1 MLDSAGRR
9 AYNRKGAFR
18 GKEAE
23 DMKLGVIADSHDN
36 LVLIRAAVA
45 WFNDEVQVGAV
56 VHAGDYVA
64 PFAVKELARLSV
76 LLHGVFGNNDGEHA
90 GINKVM
96 PQIVDPPLH
105 IDLDTR
111 KIVVTHDLEALPDAA
126 GNVAD
131 IVICGHT
138 HELLVERDGALLVN
152 PGELGAWLTGASTL
166 AVVDLENLD
175 ARIVTLA
182 DA

>member
-1 MLDSAGRR
+1 
-9 AYNRKGAFR
+9 
-18 GKEAE
+18 
-23 DMKLGVIADSHDN
+23 MKLGVIADSHDN

-76 LLHGVFGNNDGEHA
+76 PLHGVFGNNDGEHA

-111 KIVVTHDLEALPDAA
+111 KIGVTHDLEALPDAA

-152 PGELGAWLTGASTL
+152 PGELGGWLTGRSTVAVIDL
-166 AVVDLENLD
+166 ATLEVEIKQFD
-175 ARIVTLA
+175 Q
-182 DA
+182 